1 MWVLFYYIGVVITY
15 GLEVRA
21 VNQTDSDINGALL
34 VVLAVFFPITW
45 ILVAVDYISRFFD

>member
-1 MWVLFYYIGVVITY
+1 MWVLFYYIGVILTY

-21 VNQTDSDINGALL
+21 VNKTDSDINGALL

-45 ILVAVDYISRFFD
+45 ILVAVDYIARLFD